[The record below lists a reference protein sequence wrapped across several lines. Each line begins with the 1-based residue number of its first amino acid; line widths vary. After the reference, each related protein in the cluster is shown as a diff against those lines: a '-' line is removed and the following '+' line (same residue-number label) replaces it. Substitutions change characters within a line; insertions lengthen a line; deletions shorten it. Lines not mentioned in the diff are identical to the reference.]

1 MAKLF
6 NKTTNT
12 APSSPREILQNKY
25 NSSRANL
32 LLIIA
37 FTVINIVLLFVDGSS
52 YFLFSIFVPYFIA
65 SIGMLLTGKLPQEV
79 YEDGWDGLEFFN
91 DTVLYVMLFFAAV
104 ILLVYLL
111 CWFFSKKSRV
121 GWLISALVLFC
132 IDTALLFLIQGIDLE
147 TIIDIIFHIWVIV
160 SLANG
165 IVAYFKL
172 KKLPEEDPTNEE
184 NGEFAAEAAPQ
195 STPILRMADLDA
207 KCKVLLETEKDGF
220 VITYHRVKKVNEL
233 VINNI
238 VYDEYEAIIE
248 SPHNLCVVVS
258 NRTIEAGYDGA
269 RSYIKVDGKIIAKKL
284 RLI

>member
-65 SIGMLLTGKLPQEV
+65 FIGMLLTGKLPQEV

-91 DTVLYVMLFFAAV
+91 DTVLYVMLFFAAA

-111 CWFFSKKSRV
+111 SWIFSRKSRV
-121 GWLISALVLFC
+121 GWLIFALVLFC
-132 IDTALLFLIQGIDLE
+132 IDTALLFLIQGIDFQ

-160 SLANG
+160 SLTSG
-165 IVAYFKL
+165 IFAHFKL
-172 KKLPEEDPTNEE
+172 RKMPEEEPADEE
-184 NGEFAAEAAPQ
+184 NGEATEETAPQ
-195 STPILRMADLDA
+195 STPVLRIADLDA
-207 KCKVLLETEKDGF
+207 KCKVLLEAEKDSF
-220 VITYHRVKKVNEL
+220 VITYRRVKKVNEL
-233 VINNI
+233 VINNV

-248 SPHNLCVVVS
+248 SAHNLCAVVS
-258 NRTIEAGYDGA
+258 NRTIEAGYDGL
-269 RSYIKVDGKIIAKKL
+269 RSYIKVDGEIIAKKL